1 MNTGSWALLSSN
13 LCFYSSRTIYI
24 QFTNNPLKNRHFSC
38 KISLEGIF
46 AKIKLSHLERI
57 SCIIEGNG
65 TREERGVAIAVEI
78 YEEIR
83 RCREIYGYGQRQ
95 TARLL
100 KISRNTVKKYWEET
114 TVPWER
120 KQGS

>member
-1 MNTGSWALLSSN
+1 MA
-13 LCFYSSRTIYI
+13 
-24 QFTNNPLKNRHFSC
+24 
-38 KISLEGIF
+38 IS
-46 AKIKLSHLERI
+46 
-57 SCIIEGNG
+57 
-65 TREERGVAIAVEI
+65 VEI

-100 KISRNTVKKYWEET
+100 KISRNTVKKYWEGT

-120 KQGS
+120 NQGIFAKINLSHPTRKRQEKTEPLVKKSRV